1 MKNMTKTQDRW
12 AARIL
17 YQTRVRQ
24 SAPAEQTPFNHNL
37 GPFAESLPLLALP
50 LFLVHSSLLNCLK
63 KKKSQKANEQTNR
76 TKEWDNVLSLKS
88 SSRSPQFADVYT
100 LLLKED
106 M

>member
-63 KKKSQKANEQTNR
+63 KKKKEAKKQTNKQTER
-76 TKEWDNVLSLKS
+76 KNGTTS
-88 SSRSPQFADVYT
+88 SP
-100 LLLKED
+100 
-106 M
+106 